1 MDIWIC
7 AILKIVIN
15 YKNKKPMRILPQLI
29 PCNTAGTLDRL
40 FRIRCLTSP
49 DRTAY
54 CYFDRENKTWPE
66 VSWKEMADLTSR
78 WQQGLLQEGL
88 ATGDRVAVQLKNSI
102 EWIAFEQ
109 AALGLGLVIVPLYVD
124 DRPDN
129 VAYILH
135 DAGVKVLLVN
145 DDKQWQDVSVH
156 IDEDA
161 QLKRVVLL
169 HGDKSKSDDKLLR
182 PLQDWLP
189 EEAGHLQERGGDPD
203 NLATIV
209 YTSGTTGRPKG
220 VMLSHRN
227 ILFDAESMLTKIGID
242 DPHTLELLSF
252 LPLSHM
258 YERTIG
264 YYVPMMVG
272 GKVSFARSVQQLAD
286 DFQVVK
292 PTMIVTV
299 PRIFERFYDKMQ
311 QNLAKKSI
319 FARSIFQLAVHAGW
333 KNFQFKQ
340 KTGWF
345 SPVTILNP
353 LLNKAIGSKVHQLLG
368 GRLRLAASGGAALP
382 ETVARTFIGLG
393 VNIFQGYGMTES
405 SPAVTMNSFNR
416 NIPDSVGEIMP
427 GVELRIA
434 ENDELQIKGP
444 VVMLGYWNNHQ
455 ATSEVM
461 TEDGW
466 LRTGDKA
473 RIENQ
478 VVYITGRIK
487 DILIM
492 SNGEKVP
499 PVDMES
505 AITLENAFEQALIV
519 GEGKSYL
526 SALVVLNG
534 ETWPQLA
541 QEHGLDPLDSESLQN
556 KQLIA
561 GVLKIISR
569 ALHNF
574 PGYAKVRRV
583 SLSLKPW
590 TIEEGLMTPTLKI
603 KRALVVKKFHQKIEE
618 MY

>member
-1 MDIWIC
+1 MQ
-7 AILKIVIN
+7 
-15 YKNKKPMRILPQLI
+15 ILPQLI

-49 DRTAY
+49 DRIAY
-54 CYFDRENKTWPE
+54 RYFDRNTKTWPE
-66 VSWKEMADLTSR
+66 VTWKEMADLTSR
-78 WQQGLLQEGL
+78 WQQGLKQENL
-88 ATGDRVAVQLKNSI
+88 SEGDRVAVQLKNCI

-124 DRPDN
+124 DRADN

-145 DDKQWQDVSVH
+145 DDKQWQDVAVH
-156 IDEDA
+156 IDEDS
-161 QLKRVVLL
+161 QLKRVVVLNPSIS
-169 HGDKSKSDDKLLR
+169 DSEQDDKIIR
-182 PLQDWLP
+182 SVEKWLP
-189 EEAGHLQERGGDPD
+189 AEISHLQERGGDPHK
-203 NLATIV
+203 LATIV

-227 ILFDAESMLTKIGID
+227 ILFDTESLLKQIGID
-242 DPHTLELLSF
+242 DPHTLEFLSF

-264 YYVPMMVG
+264 YYVPMMCAA
-272 GKVSFARSVQQLAD
+272 KVSFARSVQQLAE
-286 DFQVVK
+286 DFQTIK
-292 PTMIVTV
+292 PSIIVTV

-311 QNLAKKSI
+311 QKLSKQSI
-319 FARSIFQLAVHAGW
+319 VARSIFNLAVYVGW
-333 KNFQFKQ
+333 KNFKYKQ
-340 KTGWF
+340 RTAWF
-345 SPVTILNP
+345 NPITILNP
-353 LLNKAIGSKVHQLLG
+353 ILHKIIATKVQQLLG

-382 ETVARTFIGLG
+382 ETVARTFVGLG
-393 VNIFQGYGMTES
+393 INVFQGYGMTES
-405 SPAVTMNSFNR
+405 SPAVAMNSFHL
-416 NIPDSVGEIMP
+416 NIPDSVGQIMP
-427 GVELRIA
+427 GVELRISD
-434 ENDELQIKGP
+434 NDELQIKGE

-473 RIENQ
+473 RIENR

-492 SNGEKVP
+492 SNGEKIP

-505 AITLENAFEQALIV
+505 AITLEQDFEQALIV

-534 ETWPQLA
+534 ESWPQLA
-541 QEHGLDPLDSESLQN
+541 QQHGLDPLKPESL
-556 KQLIA
+556 KDKKLMSA
-561 GVLKIISR
+561 VLKTIAK
-569 ALHNF
+569 ALHDF

-583 SLSLKPW
+583 SLSLQPW
-590 TIEEGLMTPTLKI
+590 SIEDGLVTPTLKI
-603 KRALVVKKFHQKIEE
+603 KRALVVKKFNKEIED

>member
-1 MDIWIC
+1 
-7 AILKIVIN
+7 
-15 YKNKKPMRILPQLI
+15 MRILPQLI

-49 DRTAY
+49 DRMAY
-54 CYFDRENKTWPE
+54 RYFDRETKTWPE
-66 VSWKEMADLTSR
+66 VTWKEMADLTSR
-78 WQQGLLQEGL
+78 WQQGLKKENL
-88 ATGDRVAVQLKNSI
+88 AEGDRVAIQLKNSI

-109 AALGLGLVIVPLYVD
+109 AALGLGLVVVPLYVD
-124 DRPDN
+124 DRADN

-145 DDKQWQDVSVH
+145 DDKQWEDVSVH
-156 IDEDA
+156 IDEDS
-161 QLKRVVLL
+161 QLKRVVVLNPN
-169 HGDKSKSDDKLLR
+169 KSN
-182 PLQDWLP
+182 PEQQDQILNAVDNWLP
-189 EEAGHLQERGGDPD
+189 NEPKHLQERGGDPTT
-203 NLATIV
+203 LATIV

-220 VMLSHRN
+220 VMLSHLN
-227 ILFDAESMLTKIGID
+227 ILSDTESLLKQIGID
-242 DPHTLELLSF
+242 DPHTLEFLSF

-264 YYVPMMVG
+264 YYVPIMAG
-272 GKVSFARSVQQLAD
+272 AKVSFARSVQQLAE
-286 DFQVVK
+286 DFQTIK
-292 PTMIVTV
+292 PTIIVTV

-311 QNLAKKSI
+311 QKLSKQSI
-319 FARSIFQLAVHAGW
+319 VARSIFRLAVHVGW
-333 KNFQFKQ
+333 KNFKFKQ
-340 KTGWF
+340 RTAWY
-345 SPVTILNP
+345 SPVTIINP
-353 LLNKAIGSKVHQLLG
+353 ILQKIIASKVQQLLG

-382 ETVARTFIGLG
+382 ETVARTFVGLG
-393 VNIFQGYGMTES
+393 VNVFQGYGMTES
-405 SPAVTMNSFNR
+405 SPAVAMNSFNL

-434 ENDELQIKGP
+434 ENDELQIKGDM
-444 VVMLGYWNNHQ
+444 VMLGYWNNHQ

-473 RIENQ
+473 RIENR

-492 SNGEKVP
+492 SNGEKIP

-505 AITLENAFEQALIV
+505 AITLEQDFEQALIV

-541 QEHGLDPLDSESLQN
+541 QEHGLDPLNPESLKN
-556 KQLIA
+556 KKLISS
-561 GVLKIISR
+561 VLKIIAK
-569 ALHNF
+569 ALHDF

-583 SLSLKPW
+583 SLSLQPW
-590 TIEEGLMTPTLKI
+590 TIEDGLVTPTLKI
-603 KRALVVKKFHQKIEE
+603 KRALVVKKFEKEIEE

>member
-1 MDIWIC
+1 
-7 AILKIVIN
+7 
-15 YKNKKPMRILPQLI
+15 MRILPQLI

-49 DRTAY
+49 DRVAY
-54 CYFDRENKTWPE
+54 SYFDRATKTWPE
-66 VSWKEMADLTSR
+66 VTWKEMADLTSR
-78 WQQGLLQEGL
+78 WQQGLQQENL
-88 ATGDRVAVQLKNSI
+88 SKGDRVAVQLKNSI

-109 AALGLGLVIVPLYVD
+109 AALGLGLVVVPLYVD
-124 DRPDN
+124 DRADN

-145 DDKQWQDVSVH
+145 NDKQWQEVSVH
-156 IDEDA
+156 INEDSP
-161 QLKRVVLL
+161 LKRVVSL
-169 HGDKSKSDDKLLR
+169 SKEHDNSTPMLSAAE
-182 PLQDWLP
+182 DWLAT
-189 EEAGHLQERGGDPD
+189 ETSHLQERSGDPQE
-203 NLATIV
+203 LATIV

-220 VMLSHRN
+220 VMLSHLN
-227 ILFDAESMLTKIGID
+227 ILSDTEALINKIGID

-264 YYVPMMVG
+264 YYVPMMAA
-272 GKVSFARSVQQLAD
+272 GKVTFARSVQQLAE
-286 DFQVVK
+286 DFQIVK

-311 QNLAKKSI
+311 QKLAKQSI
-319 FARSIFQLAVHAGW
+319 FARSIFRLAVYSGW
-333 KNFQFKQ
+333 KNFKFKQ
-340 KTGWF
+340 KTGWY

-353 LLNKAIGSKVHQLLG
+353 LLNKIIASKIQQLLG
-368 GRLRLAASGGAALP
+368 GRLRFAASGGAALP

-393 VNIFQGYGMTES
+393 INIFQGYGMTES
-405 SPAVTMNSFNR
+405 SPAVTMNSFSL
-416 NIPDSVGEIMP
+416 NIPDSVGEKIP
-427 GVELRIA
+427 GVELRISD
-434 ENDELQIKGP
+434 NDELQIKGN

-455 ATSEVM
+455 ATSEVI

-473 RIENQ
+473 RIDNGS
-478 VVYITGRIK
+478 VYITGRIK

-492 SNGEKVP
+492 SNGEKIP
-499 PVDMES
+499 PVDMEQ
-505 AITLENAFEQALIV
+505 AITLEQNFEQALIV

-526 SALVVLNG
+526 SALIVLNG

-541 QEHGLDPLDSESLQN
+541 QEHGLDPLDTKSLEN
-556 KQLIA
+556 KKLMSTVQKT
-561 GVLKIISR
+561 VTK
-569 ALHNF
+569 ALHDF

-583 SLSLKPW
+583 SLSLQPW
-590 TIEEGLMTPTLKI
+590 TIEDGLVTPTLKI
-603 KRALVVKKFHQKIEE
+603 KRALVVKKFKKEIEA

>member
-1 MDIWIC
+1 
-7 AILKIVIN
+7 
-15 YKNKKPMRILPQLI
+15 MRILPQLI

-40 FRIRCLTSP
+40 FRIRALTSP

-54 CYFDRENKTWPE
+54 RYYDRDTKTWPE
-66 VSWKEMADLTSR
+66 VNWKEMADLTSR
-78 WQQGLLQEGL
+78 WQQGLQQENL
-88 ATGDRVAVQLKNSI
+88 AKGDRVAIQLKNSI
-102 EWIAFEQ
+102 EWVAFEQ

-124 DRPDN
+124 DRADN
-129 VAYILH
+129 VAYILQ

-156 IDEDA
+156 ITEDS
-161 QLKRVVLL
+161 QLKRVAVLN
-169 HGDKSKSDDKLLR
+169 HDHDGSDQILR
-182 PLQDWLP
+182 SVDNWLP
-189 EEAGHLQERGGDPD
+189 KEPSHLQERGGDPD
-203 NLATIV
+203 DLATIV

-227 ILFDAESMLTKIGID
+227 ILFDTESLINKIGVD
-242 DPHTLELLSF
+242 DPHTFEFLSF

-264 YYVPMMVG
+264 YYVPMMAG
-272 GKVSFARSVQQLAD
+272 GKVSYARSVQSLAD
-286 DFQVVK
+286 DFQIIK
-292 PTMIVTV
+292 PTIIATV

-311 QNLAKKSI
+311 QKLSKQSI
-319 FARSIFQLAVHAGW
+319 VARSLFRLAVHVGW

-340 KTGWF
+340 KNGWF
-345 SPVTILNP
+345 SPVIFLNP
-353 LLNKAIGSKVHQLLG
+353 LLNKIIALKVQQLMG
-368 GRLRLAASGGAALP
+368 GKLRLAASGGAALP

-393 VNIFQGYGMTES
+393 INVFQGYGMTES
-405 SPAVTMNSFNR
+405 SPAVTMNNFSLNV
-416 NIPDSVGEIMP
+416 PSSVGEIIP
-427 GVELRIA
+427 GIELRIA

-473 RIENQ
+473 RIDGRS
-478 VVYITGRIK
+478 VYITGRIK

-492 SNGEKVP
+492 SNGEKIP
-499 PVDMES
+499 PVDMEQ
-505 AITLENAFEQALIV
+505 AITLEPDFEQALIV

-526 SALVVLNG
+526 SALIVLNG

-541 QEHGLDPLDSESLQN
+541 QLHGLDPLDPESLKN
-556 KQLIA
+556 KKLMA
-561 GVLKIISR
+561 AVLKTIAA
-569 ALHNF
+569 ALHDF
-574 PGYAKVRRV
+574 PGYAKIRRV
-583 SLSLKPW
+583 SLSLQPW
-590 TIEEGLMTPTLKI
+590 TIEDGLVTPTMKI
-603 KRALVVKKFHQKIEE
+603 KRALVIKKFEKEIEG

>member
-1 MDIWIC
+1 
-7 AILKIVIN
+7 
-15 YKNKKPMRILPQLI
+15 MRILPQLI
-29 PCNTAGTLDRL
+29 TCNTAGTLDRL

-49 DRTAY
+49 DRIAY
-54 CYFDRENKTWPE
+54 RYFDRETKTWPE
-66 VSWKEMADLTSR
+66 VTWKEMADLTSR
-78 WQQGLLQEGL
+78 WQQGLKKENL
-88 ATGDRVAVQLKNSI
+88 AEGDRVAVQLKNSI

-109 AALGLGLVIVPLYVD
+109 AALGLGLVVVPLYVD
-124 DRPDN
+124 DRADN

-156 IDEDA
+156 IDEDS
-161 QLKRVVLL
+161 QLKRVILL
-169 HGDKSKSDDKLLR
+169 NPNKPNPEQQDKILSTVDN
-182 PLQDWLP
+182 WLP
-189 EEAGHLQERGGDPD
+189 DEPNHLQERGGEPTK
-203 NLATIV
+203 LATIV

-220 VMLSHRN
+220 VMLSHLN
-227 ILFDAESMLTKIGID
+227 ILSDTESLLKQIGID
-242 DPHTLELLSF
+242 DPHTLEFLSF

-264 YYVPMMVG
+264 YYVPIMAG
-272 GKVSFARSVQQLAD
+272 AKVSFARSVQQLAE
-286 DFQVVK
+286 DFQTIK
-292 PTMIVTV
+292 PTIIVTV

-311 QNLAKKSI
+311 QKLSNQSI
-319 FARSIFQLAVHAGW
+319 VARSIFRLAVHVGW
-333 KNFQFKQ
+333 KNFKFKQ
-340 KTGWF
+340 KTAWY
-345 SPVTILNP
+345 SPITIINP
-353 LLNKAIGSKVHQLLG
+353 ILQKIIATKVQQLLG

-393 VNIFQGYGMTES
+393 INVFQGYGMTES
-405 SPAVTMNSFNR
+405 SPAVAMNSFNL

-434 ENDELQIKGP
+434 ENDELQIKGD

-473 RIENQ
+473 RIENR

-492 SNGEKVP
+492 SNGEKIP

-505 AITLENAFEQALIV
+505 AITLEQDFEQALIV

-541 QEHGLDPLDSESLQN
+541 QEHGLDPLDIESLKN
-556 KQLIA
+556 KKLISA
-561 GVLKIISR
+561 LLKTIAK
-569 ALHNF
+569 ALHDF
-574 PGYAKVRRV
+574 PGYAKVRRI
-583 SLSLKPW
+583 SLSLQPW
-590 TIEEGLMTPTLKI
+590 TIEDGLVTPTLKI
-603 KRALVVKKFHQKIEE
+603 KRALVVKKFEKEIEG